1 MPKLTPLDIRKQE
14 FPQRFRGYD
23 PDEVDTFLDLI
34 ADDAEGLTNERN
46 QLQDRVATLESQLAE
61 FREMERSLRDALVM
75 AEKMSTEANEN
86 AQRRID
92 SILREAEVK
101 AIGIIGEAESKSR
114 DILMDA
120 ENRRRALLLELEALE
135 SQRSYALSKFR
146 SLLDD
151 QRAVLEAHLM
161 SRPGSISTRPAMT
174 GTPSAPHAPTAAHAS
189 SPAPPMNAMPAPAS
203 SAAPPRDL

>member
-46 QLQDRVATLESQLAE
+46 HLQERVATLETQLAE

-92 SILREAEVK
+92 SMLREAEVK

-114 DILMDA
+114 EILMDA

-161 SRPGSISTRPAMT
+161 SRPGATSLRPPM
-174 GTPSAPHAPTAAHAS
+174 SANPPPHHGPA
-189 SPAPPMNAMPAPAS
+189 PAPPMTSMPAPAS
-203 SAAPPRDL
+203 SAAPPSDS